1 MALYEYAKF
10 VKVLASNSGRG
21 FQATV
26 QLPSAKTMPSIGSY
40 FTAYVG
46 LGPLEAGVSVQND
59 PKFKDSSG
67 AYKWHWTVA
76 SETASETSASG
87 PMLQFGDGEI
97 INLKVTID
105 ETVSSPT
112 YKKMIFQV
120 NNQTVYKT
128 ANDYLNQSFTNA
140 RIILATDQQNYT
152 SLPTSLPAWN
162 TFHNQF
168 TVSNMSYKNTAN
180 TWVAINSTN
189 TAGGAPELFH
199 TPRASQGYTGTT
211 PSPADYTVTSDLA
224 NSRIYASLKA

>member
-26 QLPSAKTMPSIGSY
+26 QLPSTKTMPSIGSY
-40 FTAYVG
+40 ITAYVG

-76 SETASETSASG
+76 SETANETGGSG
-87 PMLQFGDGEI
+87 PMLQFSDGEI

-105 ETVSSPT
+105 DTVDSPT

-128 ANDYLNQSFTNA
+128 ANDYMNQNFT
-140 RIILATDQQNYT
+140 
-152 SLPTSLPAWN
+152 
-162 TFHNQF
+162 
-168 TVSNMSYKNTAN
+168 
-180 TWVAINSTN
+180 
-189 TAGGAPELFH
+189 
-199 TPRASQGYTGTT
+199 TGTT